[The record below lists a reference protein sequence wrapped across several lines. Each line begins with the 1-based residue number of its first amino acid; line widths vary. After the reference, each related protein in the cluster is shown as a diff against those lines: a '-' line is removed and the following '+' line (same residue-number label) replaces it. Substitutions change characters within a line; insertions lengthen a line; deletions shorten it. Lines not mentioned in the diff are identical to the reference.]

1 MNNTIFITGSSGS
14 IGSKLCKKFLEN
26 NYQVVGIDNR
36 ITKFKNKKFKFI
48 KCDLE
53 KFLNNETYFKKFKRK
68 LDITYYKKSRVSLI
82 NCAGYQKIRK
92 IDNLK
97 INEIFKHFNINF
109 FASIKMV
116 LLFQKVIKKNNG
128 YIINISSIHSKLT
141 KEKFSSYAASKS
153 ALSSF
158 TRSLAIELGN
168 KITCFS
174 IEPGAI
180 QSRMLLAGL
189 IKKDYSFLKKSIPT
203 KKVCD
208 PSELAK
214 FIYLIISNEIRYING
229 SEIDFS
235 GGIRNILKV

>member
-1 MNNTIFITGSSGS
+1 MNNTIFITGSTGS
-14 IGSKLCKKFLEN
+14 IGSNLCKKFLEN
-26 NYQVVGIDNR
+26 NYQVVGLDNR
-36 ITKFKNKKFKFI
+36 VSKFKHHKFKFI

-53 KFLNNETYFKKFKRK
+53 KFLNNEIYFEKFKKKINVTF
-68 LDITYYKKSRVSLI
+68 YKKSRISLI
-82 NCAGYQKIRK
+82 NCAGYQKLK
-92 IDNLK
+92 EIDKLK
-97 INEIFKHFNINF
+97 INEIIKHFNINF
-109 FASIKMV
+109 FSTIKLV
-116 LLFQKVIKKNNG
+116 LLFQKVIKRNNG
-128 YIINISSIHSKLT
+128 YVVNISSIHSKLT

-168 KITCFS
+168 KITFLN

-189 IKKDYSFLKKSIPT
+189 TKRDYSFLKKSIPT
-203 KKVCD
+203 RKVCK

-214 FIYLIISNEIRYING
+214 FIYLIINNEIRYING